1 MNFKDS
7 KILII
12 DDEPDICNQLCELLN
27 DIGYSCDKA
36 NTSEKGL
43 EIFKQKSFSLVLLDI
58 WLNNSKFDG
67 FQALEKLQGI
77 DQSIPVIM
85 ISGHG
90 NIETAVNSIK
100 KGAYDFVEK
109 PFDSEL
115 LVFKIKKAIENYI
128 LKKKI
133 EKFSRKDLDSEIVA
147 ISKSSK
153 LLEKKIKEVSKTDSN
168 IVLIGD
174 EGSGKEFVASKIHDS
189 SHRAKKNFKS
199 IDCKLDKNK
208 FEEQLFGSEDNQVIK
223 ELGILDEV
231 NRGTIYLKNI
241 TSLADKLQGKILRIL
256 DEKKYYRIDALN
268 PNVLDLRVVASS
280 NKHLIGNLRKDLL
293 KKLNFTIIEIPNLSN
308 RKSDVGSLIEIFSS
322 EIFIEKGLRKKK
334 FSSEVISYLID
345 LNYFRNIFQLKKF
358 VEWIIVMLNNI
369 DNDEINLNDVIGL
382 GINLVEKKNVLSDD
396 SMNMNIK
403 SAREDFE
410 KKYLLFNLEKFKYNV
425 SKMAHEI
432 GMERTAIYR
441 KLKLLNIKMDLEK

>member
-12 DDEPDICNQLCELLN
+12 DDEPDICDQLCELLN

-100 KGAYDFVEK
+100 KGAYDFIEK

-168 IVLIGD
+168 IILIGD

-199 IDCKLDKNK
+199 IDCKLDNNK
-208 FEEQLFGSEDNQVIK
+208 FEEELFGSEENQVIK
-223 ELGILDEV
+223 ELGLLDEV
-231 NRGTIYLKNI
+231 NRGTIYFKNI

-256 DEKKYYRIDALN
+256 DEKKYYRIGALN

-280 NKHLIGNLRKDLL
+280 NKNLIENLRKDLL
-293 KKLNFTIIEIPNLSN
+293 KKLNFTVIEIPNLSN

-322 EIFIEKGLRKKK
+322 EIFVEKGLRKKK
-334 FSSEVISYLID
+334 FSSEVISYLINLD
-345 LNYFRNIFQLKKF
+345 YFRNIFQLKKF
-358 VEWIIVMLNNI
+358 VEWIIVMLNNM

-403 SAREDFE
+403 NAREDFE

-425 SKMAHEI
+425 TKMANEI

>member
-12 DDEPDICNQLCELLN
+12 DDEPDICDQLCELLN

-43 EIFKQKSFSLVLLDI
+43 EIFKKKSFSLVLLDI

-100 KGAYDFVEK
+100 KGAYDFIEK

-168 IVLIGD
+168 IILIGD

-199 IDCKLDKNK
+199 IDCKLDNNK
-208 FEEQLFGSEDNQVIK
+208 FEEELFGSEENQVIK
-223 ELGILDEV
+223 ELGLLDEV
-231 NRGTIYLKNI
+231 NRGTIYFKNI

-256 DEKKYYRIDALN
+256 DEKKYYRIGALN
-268 PNVLDLRVVASS
+268 PNVLDLRVIASS
-280 NKHLIGNLRKDLL
+280 NKNLIENLRKDLL
-293 KKLNFTIIEIPNLSN
+293 KKLNFTVIEIPNLSD

-322 EIFIEKGLRKKK
+322 EIFVEKGLRKKK
-334 FSSEVISYLID
+334 FSSEVISYLINLD
-345 LNYFRNIFQLKKF
+345 YFRNIFQLKKF

-403 SAREDFE
+403 NAREDFE

-425 SKMAHEI
+425 TKMANEI